1 MPKPVEGILG
11 SSLERPDGLQKEL
24 LAAIRRKISKS
35 KENRTKETSQQ
46 SPNLTSVEDIEVS
59 PASNAVGS
67 TQQPPFF
74 RPISFP
80 NSQNG
85 GRYKIIF
92 FSCLDNTFPVHLF
105 YQLYMQETANNLE
118 GLRAC

>member
-1 MPKPVEGILG
+1 MG

-46 SPNLTSVEDIEVS
+46 SPINLTSVEDIEVS

-74 RPISFP
+74 RPISFS

-85 GRYKIIF
+85 GR
-92 FSCLDNTFPVHLF
+92 
-105 YQLYMQETANNLE
+105 
-118 GLRAC
+118 